1 MSEKNENQE
10 TVTAGSELSAR
21 LGGEATEW
29 AVEVLAALAK
39 RCAEG
44 KSLTFEQDWG
54 YGSGTI
60 VDETGSHTHIGLDM
74 SDMSEDD
81 RLFTF
86 IRDLHSQLCGGC
98 GLGWVN
104 AT

>member
-1 MSEKNENQE
+1 MHGEN
-10 TVTAGSELSAR
+10 TSGNVRLSDR

-29 AVEVLAALAK
+29 AVEVLAALAQ
-39 RCAEG
+39 RCADG

-74 SDMSEDD
+74 EDMTEDD

-86 IRDLHSQLCGGC
+86 IRDLHSQLYGGC
-98 GLGWVN
+98 GLGWVKS
-104 AT
+104 T